1 MLTCLGLTARASLI
15 VDGQLP
21 ASESFGVRFHL
32 LVCPY
37 CRRFLRQLRG
47 LVGAVAQR
55 GEQKNAAPV
64 SDAFADRLVQAM
76 LAAPSSPPAQSIR
89 DRKPPPG

>member
-21 ASESFGVRFHL
+21 ARERFGVRFHL

-55 GEQKNAAPV
+55 GEQKNAAPL

-76 LAAPSSPPAQSIR
+76 IAAPLPVPVSTTR
-89 DRKPPPG
+89 NGEPPPG